1 MRSHLLKF
9 AYEVIYDMKENI
21 NKIFAPNLICVC
33 IDTVE
38 NGDYIGKFWHQYDD
52 KPRSFRNMTELL
64 RNMEALYDEWD
75 FPQKSTIL
83 RSFNNKRGDAGLRQ
97 GRRDAEYNA
106 RRIENKHGEKGTFV
120 IYVKYRQ
127 NATWQGEV
135 VWSEGNLKISF
146 RSALELIKII
156 DNTFEIGNAETTLA
170 HG

>member
-97 GRRDAEYNA
+97 GRREDADKDGNG
-106 RRIENKHGEKGTFV
+106 RRL
-120 IYVKYRQ
+120 
-127 NATWQGEV
+127 V
-135 VWSEGNLKISF
+135 VGDREQTG
-146 RSALELIKII
+146 
-156 DNTFEIGNAETTLA
+156 
-170 HG
+170 

>member
-64 RNMEALYDEWD
+64 RNM
-75 FPQKSTIL
+75 
-83 RSFNNKRGDAGLRQ
+83 
-97 GRRDAEYNA
+97 
-106 RRIENKHGEKGTFV
+106 RIENKHGEKGTFV

-127 NATWQGEV
+127 NATWQGEML
-135 VWSEGNLKISF
+135 WLEGNLKISF
-146 RSALELIKII
+146 RSVLELLKLI
-156 DNTFEIGNAETTLA
+156 DSTFEIGNAETTLA

>member
-83 RSFNNKRGDAGLRQ
+83 RSFNNKRGDACVREEEMQNIMPGGLKTNMERREPLSSTSST
-97 GRRDAEYNA
+97 GRMPPGRG
-106 RRIENKHGEKGTFV
+106 RCCGWR
-120 IYVKYRQ
+120 
-127 NATWQGEV
+127 
-135 VWSEGNLKISF
+135 
-146 RSALELIKII
+146 
-156 DNTFEIGNAETTLA
+156 ET
-170 HG
+170 